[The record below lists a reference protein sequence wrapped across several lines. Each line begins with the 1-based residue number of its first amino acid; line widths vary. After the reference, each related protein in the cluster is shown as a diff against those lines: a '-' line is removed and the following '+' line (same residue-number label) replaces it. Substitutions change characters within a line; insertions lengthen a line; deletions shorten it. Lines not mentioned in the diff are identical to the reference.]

1 MNPKKPNFL
10 LLIFSILISYFL
22 TIKAT
27 MIKESFHFFDIFYY
41 KDLYKDYLKQISNN
55 KCTLDQGPN
64 CFFIPKNI
72 SLISKELTSIY
83 PDQSEF
89 IKQNPENI
97 FLKLKEEIQL
107 IGEKDTESIEDK
119 LYSFDSPYVMS
130 LFLTFE
136 SYDEKTKYYDIYAP
150 ETIDTPF
157 DIGRV
162 TLTILGKLRISQ
174 KDSKLYELPNSL
186 DIKDERP
193 KGSYAYV
200 ESKEVLIKFNSKSII
215 SSLYIKKNKYNT
227 QNKNFY
233 LYGYKDNKKYLIA
246 KMQNVPSSSWIKVS
260 GDSKKYDSILLI
272 RGFDYDNFVISSQ
285 VNKDNSVGYEKINQK
300 YSEAMKE
307 KINIAIKDAMKEIKS
322 GDIKK
327 IKENGENIKIV
338 QIELNNNDIKT
349 DDDEDYD
356 IPDEL
361 MEELENNYIKNN
373 NKMKEQKIIENNDRN
388 NIQNIN
394 KNDL

>member
-1 MNPKKPNFL
+1 
-10 LLIFSILISYFL
+10 
-22 TIKAT
+22 
-27 MIKESFHFFDIFYY
+27 
-41 KDLYKDYLKQISNN
+41 
-55 KCTLDQGPN
+55 
-64 CFFIPKNI
+64 
-72 SLISKELTSIY
+72 
-83 PDQSEF
+83 
-89 IKQNPENI
+89 
-97 FLKLKEEIQL
+97 
-107 IGEKDTESIEDK
+107 
-119 LYSFDSPYVMS
+119 
-130 LFLTFE
+130 
-136 SYDEKTKYYDIYAP
+136 
-150 ETIDTPF
+150 
-157 DIGRV
+157 
-162 TLTILGKLRISQ
+162 
-174 KDSKLYELPNSL
+174 
-186 DIKDERP
+186 
-193 KGSYAYV
+193 
-200 ESKEVLIKFNSKSII
+200 
-215 SSLYIKKNKYNT
+215 
-227 QNKNFY
+227 
-233 LYGYKDNKKYLIA
+233 
-246 KMQNVPSSSWIKVS
+246 MQNVPSSSWIKVS

-272 RGFDYDNFVISSQ
+272 RGFDYDNFVINSQ

-373 NKMKEQKIIENNDRN
+373 NKMKEEKIIENNDRN

>member
-174 KDSKLYELPNSL
+174 KNSKLYEMPNSL

-272 RGFDYDNFVISSQ
+272 RGFDYDNFVINSQ

-349 DDDEDYD
+349 DDEEDYD

-373 NKMKEQKIIENNDRN
+373 NKMKEEKIIENNDRN

>member
-174 KDSKLYELPNSL
+174 KDSKLYEIPNSL

-233 LYGYKDNKKYLIA
+233 L
-246 KMQNVPSSSWIKVS
+246 
-260 GDSKKYDSILLI
+260 
-272 RGFDYDNFVISSQ
+272 
-285 VNKDNSVGYEKINQK
+285 
-300 YSEAMKE
+300 
-307 KINIAIKDAMKEIKS
+307 
-322 GDIKK
+322 
-327 IKENGENIKIV
+327 
-338 QIELNNNDIKT
+338 
-349 DDDEDYD
+349 
-356 IPDEL
+356 
-361 MEELENNYIKNN
+361 
-373 NKMKEQKIIENNDRN
+373 
-388 NIQNIN
+388 
-394 KNDL
+394 

>member
-83 PDQSEF
+83 PEQSEF

-174 KDSKLYELPNSL
+174 KDSKLYEMPNSL

-272 RGFDYDNFVISSQ
+272 RGFDYDNFVINSQ

-327 IKENGENIKIV
+327 IKESGENIKIV

-373 NKMKEQKIIENNDRN
+373 NKMKEEKIIENNDRN